1 MEFIRQNIGVVVAG
15 VACVVLA
22 GLLMLVNVKQSANV
36 DAALKDRQV
45 TSRSLSSL
53 SKPKTHNGDKVYINE
68 ALIAQ
73 EQSRVDHHE
82 ASLEAVMLQA
92 QTFNSENFKVLEAMA
107 DGVAVPAFPVDE
119 RYDDSSAYVFKL
131 SQAYLTAVD
140 DLLVPLDPAIAP
152 TNEEIEA
159 RVEAERERLSYTP
172 KYRAMQE
179 AGESLTDIARQNVRE
194 ELRLRAA
201 QGKRIYASPDAIGRV
216 FTEPSPDIPFDLFWR
231 AQISLWVMDDVLA
244 AIQDLNESVT
254 EDITDRD
261 VMVSDSAVRVLRS
274 LSVDPT
280 YINEQVGKQTLTQ
293 RYTNQQHDV
302 IHYGFTVV
310 MPVRYVPELE
320 RRLMSRNYHTI
331 LNVTM
336 ARYVE
341 SQAGEYDL
349 GHEPLMEVT
358 FQGEFLFL
366 TSWERDL
373 MPEAT
378 LRSVPK
384 SAWRPE
390 DKERLGS
397 QP

>member
-22 GLLMLVNVKQSANV
+22 GLLALVNVKQSGNV
-36 DAALKDRQV
+36 DAALKDREG
-45 TSRSLSSL
+45 TSRTLSSL
-53 SKPKTHNGDKVYINE
+53 SRPKTEGSRQVYINE
-68 ALIAQ
+68 SLIAQ
-73 EQSRVDHHE
+73 QQARVDHNE
-82 ASLEAVMLQA
+82 QSLDAVVLQA
-92 QTFNSENFKVLEAMA
+92 QTFNSENFKIREATVG
-107 DGVAVPAFPVDE
+107 GVAVPAFPVDE
-119 RYDDSSAYVFKL
+119 RYEDSSEFVYKL

-140 DLLVPLDPAIAP
+140 DLLVPLQPAVAP

-159 RVEAERERLSYTP
+159 RVDAERERLSYTP

-194 ELRLRAA
+194 DLRLRAA
-201 QGKRIYASPDAIGRV
+201 QGKRIYASPEAVGRV
-216 FTEPSPDIPFDLFWR
+216 FAEPRPDIPFDMFWR
-231 AQISLWVMDDVLA
+231 AQISLWVMDDVLTV
-244 AIQDLNESVT
+244 IKELNESVT

-261 VMVSDSAVRVLRS
+261 VMVSDSAVRILQS
-274 LSVDPT
+274 INVDPN
-280 YINEQVGKQTLTQ
+280 YVGEQGGKQTLTQ
-293 RYTNQQHDV
+293 RGSDLQHDV

-331 LNVTM
+331 LNATM
-336 ARYVE
+336 TRYID
-341 SQAGEYDL
+341 SQTGEYDL
-349 GHEPLMEVT
+349 GPEPLMQVT

-373 MPEAT
+373 MPEGI
-378 LRSVPK
+378 LRTIPK
-384 SAWRPE
+384 TAWRPE
-390 DKERLGS
+390 DQKRLSS